1 MKTPD
6 EYLEIVENAIAGIE
20 LPRDPK
26 GLYNPIRYALE
37 SGGKRIRPTLTLAVA
52 DALGTDLERVIDQA
66 VGVEIYHNF
75 TLLHDDVMDKSE
87 VRRGRPTVHCRWNE
101 QTAILSGDAML
112 TLATMVVT
120 RGTAGRMPAV
130 LGLFNKTAMEV
141 YEGQQL
147 DMDFEHRKNVT
158 EEEYIE
164 MIRLKTSVLL
174 GCAAKMGAIMSD
186 ADEATADAFYDYAC
200 KLGLAF
206 QLRDDYLD
214 TFGDPAIFG
223 KAIGGD
229 IVNDKKTWLLINAIR
244 HDKTGTVDK
253 WLGVS
258 NRPVEKIAEV
268 TECYR
273 TLGLDSKCADLIDH
287 YLEEA
292 VEQLNRIPQLS
303 PEAKDYFVELARK
316 SRSRAN

>member
-1 MKTPD
+1 MKSPE
-6 EYLEIVENAIAGIE
+6 EYLEIIENALADIE
-20 LPRDPK
+20 LPRTPK

-37 SGGKRIRPTLTLAVA
+37 SGGKRIRPMLTLAVA
-52 DALGTDLERVIDQA
+52 DALGADIMSVVNQA
-66 VGVEIYHNF
+66 IGVEVFHNF

-112 TLATMVVT
+112 TLATSIVT
-120 RGTAGRMPAV
+120 RDTAGRLEAV
-130 LGLFNKTAMEV
+130 LSLFNKTAMEV
-141 YEGQQL
+141 YEGQQF
-147 DMDFEHRKNVT
+147 DMDFENRKNVT

-174 GCAAKMGAIMSD
+174 GCASKLGALMAG
-186 ADEATADAFYDYAC
+186 ADEATAESFYDYAV

-229 IVNDKKTWLLINAIR
+229 IVNDKKTWLLSNAIR
-244 HDKTGTVDK
+244 RDKTGTVEK
-253 WLGVS
+253 WLGVEG
-258 NRPVEKIAEV
+258 RPVEKVAEV

-273 TLGLDSKCADLIDH
+273 LLGLDRECAELIDR

-292 VEQLNRIPQLS
+292 IVQLDRVPGLS
-303 PEAKDYFVELARK
+303 PEARSYFVTLAEE
-316 SRSRAN
+316 SRSRVN